1 MEADVLT
8 HSCHRGQTRVR
19 LYDYEKRQSD
29 KQKKASY
36 MGGFCVVLCC
46 VVLCFKAG
54 NILQLVQL
62 TIVFCMALIRLLV
75 LVLFSYIVE
84 EHVVRCSVVKLERED
99 KIEYCQVTLEV
110 A

>member
-19 LYDYEKRQSD
+19 LYDYEKQQSD

-36 MGGFCVVLCC
+36 VGGFC

-54 NILQLVQL
+54 NTLQLVQL

-75 LVLFSYIVE
+75 LVLFSYILE